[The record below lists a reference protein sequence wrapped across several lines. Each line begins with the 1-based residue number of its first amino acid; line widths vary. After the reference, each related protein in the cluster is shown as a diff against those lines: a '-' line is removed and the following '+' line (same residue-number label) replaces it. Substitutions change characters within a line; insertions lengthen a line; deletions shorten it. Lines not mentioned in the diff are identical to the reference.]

1 MAKLQPDY
9 IKWVLTL
16 NASQAQEEYHKLQKE
31 NKGLQKDADATRK
44 RMAELAGQSKAN
56 TQEYKNLETRLKSL
70 TNDMSLNR
78 KKMQEVSKQ
87 FDLSTMTVA
96 QLKKHLKELQREFNN
111 TSKATDPKRY
121 KELQRQIEETRK
133 AMKDAAN
140 SATGLRGAFAK
151 LEKSKEMLV
160 GFFFGIGDG
169 ILQLISGSFRDAF
182 NLVVD
187 FERENSKLAG
197 ILGVTK
203 EELKDMEAAARQ
215 LGSTTSYSAAE
226 VTSLQIELAK
236 LGFAKQEILD
246 MEGGVLKFAKAVGT
260 DLASASAFAGA
271 ALRMFGKDASEADDV
286 LATFAVAT
294 TKTALDFSKL
304 EASLAT
310 VGPVANAFGF
320 SIEDTTALL
329 GKLADAGFDASSA
342 ATATRNI
349 ILGLADANGD
359 LAKALGSPVK
369 NAEDLAAGLKKLNDE
384 GIDLNKALE
393 LTDKRSVAAFSTF
406 LSTADS
412 IGTLKGEISDV
423 TAQFNAMSETM
434 GDNVAG
440 AMAGLKSASEELVLK
455 IASGTN
461 GPIKDLINALT
472 KIVQWTGTAIQWIS
486 RFSTYIKGAV
496 IAVGSYVAGLKLA
509 IVMEKSW
516 AAVKSGCISTIAKFN
531 NILKASIAL
540 FKTHEAGTIAARRA
554 IVSFKQSFNS
564 IPWFAIITAVA
575 SLVTYFISLRK
586 ETDKTTESVN
596 HYNEASKESARLYGE
611 QKGKIDSL
619 IRIAQNEELSLRA
632 RKKAVDELNK
642 IIPGYNAQIDQTT
655 RKYTAANNVL
665 EAYLKNLEAEIRFK
679 TYEDK
684 YKQLVAEQMEA
695 VDALDQARIE
705 LQETPYKTNLLGM
718 KSYNMEAK
726 KAVRTA
732 EDNLINANKNLS
744 DFTKRMEKAEK
755 KGLIKTPESSSGE
768 ADSEDPETPTFPEK
782 IAADA
787 DSGIQKIKE
796 LKKELKDL
804 RKQEASSLEEYQ
816 QIESRKSAIRKE
828 LNSLAG
834 KSSGKNKRTPG
845 TYSEDSLDEATAQV
859 DDAHQKRLLAINM
872 QKDNIPENEYIIK
885 KNLEMIQH
893 CGELSEA
900 LDELEKKTDSTHTQT
915 LDKIKAEQNK
925 INLEIEKANQA
936 INAAMVKEDAANHKK
951 KMEALKAA
959 GEEELRCY
967 EQKLLEQK
975 ITQGEFDVLRL
986 KAEKQSHEAQLK
998 ALQEYED
1005 EVKNCTYIGERQR
1018 QETLEKLDIEIHQMQ
1033 SQILTDTGK
1042 WSEKLRTLLNDPDT
1056 LEGIKSA
1063 FDLRRLDIEATYAAA
1078 IKACKENGEETE
1090 ALEKEKNRRLQ
1101 LLALEWQ
1108 EQQFQLQEAVG
1119 LSWSDEYDRE
1129 LLKLQTLHAKGL
1141 VSEKD
1146 YQKKRLE
1153 MGVQN
1158 AQKYFDYYAG
1168 LSASAFTAIQEA
1180 EIAQSDA
1187 KYEVLIQQ
1195 AKNNGE
1201 DTAALE
1207 EEKENKKLEIQKKYA
1222 DVDFAIKIAQ
1232 IIADTSV
1239 AIMKAFSQL
1248 GPIGGAIAAALLSAT
1263 GVAQVVT
1270 AKAQRDQVKNMEPG
1284 RTVAGA
1290 SQTTAIATATRELT
1304 GYSEGGYTGD
1314 GGRYEVAGIVHKG
1327 EYVVPKPIMGNP
1339 RVIDAVGMIEAI
1351 RCNKLQR
1358 PSRSGGDTG
1367 SGGFADGGYTSSA
1380 PAAPEIAELR
1390 DTVRELR
1397 GAVRNIRAYIVWRD
1411 IEDAERD
1418 IDNARRPFTK

>member
-31 NKGLQKDADATRK
+31 NKELQKDADATRK
-44 RMAELAGQSKAN
+44 KMVELKAQNKEN
-56 TQEYKNLETRLKSL
+56 TQEYKNLEVELKRL
-70 TNDMSLNR
+70 NQEMSLNR
-78 KKMQEVSKQ
+78 KKMQETSKQ

-96 QLKKHLKELQREFNN
+96 QLKKRLKELQREFNN

-121 KELQRQIEETRK
+121 KDLQLQIEKTRDAMNK
-133 AMKDAAN
+133 ATS
-140 SATGLRGAFAK
+140 SASGLRASFRN
-151 LEKSKEMLV
+151 LQKSKELLT

-169 ILQLISGSFRDAF
+169 ILQLVVGSFRDAF
-182 NLVVD
+182 NIVVD

-236 LGFAKQEILD
+236 LGFAKQEILN

-310 VGPVANAFGF
+310 VGPVAYAFGF

-412 IGTLKGEISDV
+412 IGTLKGEITDV

-486 RFSTYIKGAV
+486 RFSSV
-496 IAVGSYVAGLKLA
+496 INGLVIVVGSYIAGIKLA
-509 IVMEKSW
+509 TLAEKGW
-516 AAVKSGCISTIAKFN
+516 TAIKSGLNAAIKSSIAAFRLCTSHLKKLQGQTMAASREMVLLRQTLRSMDASTIVGMIIAMGAALLYLYNKLKDTV
-531 NILKASIAL
+531 NI
-540 FKTHEAGTIAARRA
+540 T
-554 IVSFKQSFNS
+554 
-564 IPWFAIITAVA
+564 
-575 SLVTYFISLRK
+575 K
-586 ETDKTTESVN
+586 EL
-596 HYNEASKESARLYGE
+596 ESATKKSTEQYAE
-611 QKGKIDSL
+611 QKAKIEYL
-619 IRIAQNEELSLRA
+619 IRVAENENLSLDTRH
-632 RKKAVDELNK
+632 KAIEKLNK
-642 IIPGYNAQIDQTT
+642 IIPGYNGLLDQTT
-655 RKYTAANNVL
+655 GKYNASKKAL
-665 EAYLKNLEAEIRFK
+665 DAYLKSLEKKFRYEALQDEYKELLKDEELKRKANDDAQSAAAKERQENQVQPTTYYTSGGGAGGAFATSGKFSASNANRDYAKK
-679 TYEDK
+679 TQKEFDEAHRK
-684 YKQLVAEQMEA
+684 SEQM
-695 VDALDQARIE
+695 
-705 LQETPYKTNLLGM
+705 
-718 KSYNMEAK
+718 
-726 KAVRTA
+726 
-732 EDNLINANKNLS
+732 ANYIQTGVS
-744 DFTKRMEKAEK
+744 DGRLAPS
-755 KGLIKTPESSSGE
+755 I
-768 ADSEDPETPTFPEK
+768 DSE
-782 IAADA
+782 
-787 DSGIQKIKE
+787 
-796 LKKELKDL
+796 
-804 RKQEASSLEEYQ
+804 
-816 QIESRKSAIRKE
+816 ESAGSTGTGNGNGGGAGDKSK
-828 LNSLAG
+828 NSH
-834 KSSGKNKRTPG
+834 RTPG
-845 TYSEDSLDEATAQV
+845 TYADDSLKQATAQA
-859 DDAHQKRLLAINM
+859 DDAHDKRLILIE
-872 QKDNIPENEYIIK
+872 KEKENISDTEYIIRK
-885 KNLEMIQH
+885 SEEMIQY

-959 GEEELRCY
+959 GDEEIRCY
-967 EQKLLEQK
+967 EQKLLEQE

-986 KAEKQSHEAQLK
+986 KAEKQSHEAHLK
-998 ALQEYED
+998 ALQEYEED
-1005 EVKNCTYIGERQR
+1005 VKNCTYIGERQR
-1018 QETLEKLDIEIHQMQ
+1018 QETLEKLGIEIHQMQ

-1042 WSEKLRTLLNDPDT
+1042 WSEKFRTLLNDPDT

-1078 IKACKENGEETE
+1078 IKACKESGEETE

-1141 VSEKD
+1141 ISEKD
-1146 YQKKRLE
+1146 FQKKRLE
-1153 MGVQN
+1153 LGVRN

-1284 RTVAGA
+1284 RTA
-1290 SQTTAIATATRELT
+1290 SATAQSGSLSTATRELT

-1358 PSRSGGDTG
+1358 PSRSGVDTG

-1390 DTVRELR
+1390 ATVRELR